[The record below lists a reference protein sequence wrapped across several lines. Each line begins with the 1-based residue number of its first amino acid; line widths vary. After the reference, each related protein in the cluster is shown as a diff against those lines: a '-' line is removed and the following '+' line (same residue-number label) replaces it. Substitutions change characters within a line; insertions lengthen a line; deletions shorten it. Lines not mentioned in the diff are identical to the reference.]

1 MIDSTG
7 YDQARDY
14 IATEGFT
21 AELQT
26 KIAFF
31 INAVK
36 TGNVAYHSW
45 VQWLVGLN
53 VAQQQALSQYSR
65 ELEAISLLVRTA
77 RWSSDPML
85 FMRGQQIVAP
95 LASAW
100 SQILFAPF
108 GPMLNQDAAYRGMAL
123 GHAQLARVRLAPI
136 IPDSA
141 DALDPFVVV
150 LRRVEQENARMLQLQ
165 IRMLKHM
172 NQEFPVASRE
182 TEVEGYQRLVDEVF
196 GAFLSWMTER

>member
-1 MIDSTG
+1 MIDSAL
-7 YDQARDY
+7 YDQTRDH

-21 AELQT
+21 AEVQT

-31 INAVK
+31 INASK

-45 VQWLVGLN
+45 VQWMVGLN

-65 ELEAISLLVRTA
+65 EIDAISLLARTA
-77 RWSSDPML
+77 RWSSDPLL
-85 FMRGQQIVAP
+85 FIRGQQIVAP

-100 SQILFAPF
+100 SQILFAPL
-108 GPMLNQDAAYRGMAL
+108 GPLLNSGAAYRGMAL
-123 GHAQLARVRLAPI
+123 GHAQLARVRLTPI

-141 DALDPFVVV
+141 DALDPFVVA

-172 NQEFPVASRE
+172 DRE
-182 TEVEGYQRLVDEVF
+182 SSLEAREAEAESYQRLVDEVF
-196 GAFLSWMTER
+196 RAFLNWIASR